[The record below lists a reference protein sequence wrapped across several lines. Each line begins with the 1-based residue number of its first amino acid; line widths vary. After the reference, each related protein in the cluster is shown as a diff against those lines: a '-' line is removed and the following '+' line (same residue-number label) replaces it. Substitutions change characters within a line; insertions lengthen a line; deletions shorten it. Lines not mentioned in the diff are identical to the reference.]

1 MPSLRQLEYLV
12 ELARQRHFRRAAE
25 ALGVSQPTLSTQLRA
40 LETRLGLELVERS
53 RSSVVITPAG
63 QKIVEIARRM
73 LRDRQEI
80 LDLAKAGRGPLSGVM
95 RLGLPSSIGPNLLPL
110 MLPDLHRRHPDLAL
124 HVREDVPRNLVESLA
139 SGLHDMLLV
148 PLPFDGP
155 DLVTR
160 AIFREPLHVA
170 MAEDHPLAR
179 KQPLTRE
186 DLMHQRVLT
195 LERGHQL
202 QEQVNAICAEFGA
215 ELAFDFEGTSLD
227 TVSQMV
233 AMGTGITFLPGL
245 YVDRALRAGDG
256 IVTRELAGRALNRT
270 VGAVWRATSARTD
283 DYELMI
289 RFIRQAVARHFPRYV
304 LL

>member
-1 MPSLRQLEYLV
+1 MARESRDRLARPDPPIAETPMPSLRQLEYLV

-227 TVSQMV
+227 
-233 AMGTGITFLPGL
+233 
-245 YVDRALRAGDG
+245 
-256 IVTRELAGRALNRT
+256 
-270 VGAVWRATSARTD
+270 
-283 DYELMI
+283 
-289 RFIRQAVARHFPRYV
+289 
-304 LL
+304 